1 MAYYECA
8 NIKHTVTVNIQMG
21 WTSGGHHQCTAS
33 VYNDGEL
40 IDTLNVAQYNNTIGL
55 PRSLSRNYII

>member
-1 MAYYECA
+1 MAYYECSDK
-8 NIKHTVTVNIQMG
+8 KHTITLKLQMSAPNTG
-21 WTSGGHHQCTAS
+21 HQCTAS
-33 VYNDGEL
+33 VYNDGEI